1 MKCATDDAGEQVAVN
16 RSSIAARLYAA
27 AAARRRCPAAV
38 LATLALAGALLPLP
52 PARAQ
57 PADPAPRAGTAP
69 SLAPG
74 MPLPPEAPARP
85 ALSVPYDAAIA
96 AYRAGRSD
104 EALQR
109 VERALATDPRNPQL
123 RFLRGVVL
131 AERGLDDDAVA
142 VFRGLTEDFPELAE
156 PYNNLAV
163 IHARR
168 GDWDA
173 ARLAI
178 EQSIRAVPG
187 YALAHENLG
196 DIHLQLASQAYEQAG
211 RLDPRNA
218 SARDKFALAR
228 ELIGRLQPPAPDP
241 RNPRPGATPQ
251 ATPQ

>member
-1 MKCATDDAGEQVAVN
+1 MKCAPDDAGERVAVI
-16 RSSIAARLYAA
+16 RSSISARPFGSVAGG
-27 AAARRRCPAAV
+27 RRRRGTAIAAV
-38 LATLALAGALLPLP
+38 ALVGSVLLAGAQ
-52 PARAQ
+52 AQ
-57 PADPAPRAGTAP
+57 PAAPSPASGTEP
-69 SLAPG
+69 SLAP
-74 MPLPPEAPARP
+74 MQQLPPEAPERP

-96 AYRAGRSD
+96 AYRAGRGD
-104 EALQR
+104 EALMLA
-109 VERALATDPRNPQL
+109 ERALRTDPRNPQL

-131 AERGLDDDAVA
+131 AERGRDDDAVA
-142 VFRGLTEDFPELAE
+142 VFRGLTDDFPELAE

-196 DIHLQLASQAYEQAG
+196 DIHLQLASRSYEQAG

-218 SARDKFALAR
+218 SAREKLALAR
-228 ELIGRLQPPAPDP
+228 ELIGRLQPPSPSP
-241 RNPRPGATPQ
+241 RNPRPGAPPQ
-251 ATPQ
+251 ATPP